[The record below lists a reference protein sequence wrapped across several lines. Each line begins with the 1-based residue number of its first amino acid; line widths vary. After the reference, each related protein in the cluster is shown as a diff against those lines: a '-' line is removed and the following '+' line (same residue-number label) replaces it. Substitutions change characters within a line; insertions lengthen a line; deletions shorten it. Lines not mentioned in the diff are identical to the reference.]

1 MQEVNRNHRYCFLC
15 RLLTYISYE
24 RGGQYP
30 LNLSKKQKSKLTKF
44 NFRRM
49 YFMKSFKFLALV
61 LAVIMV
67 MGLLAACGSAAPA
80 EKEAA
85 VAVDTAKAEPAVTE
99 PAKDEKIV
107 IGVSLLGIKN
117 EFIMNIKNA
126 MDAKAKELG
135 VEIIVSDGQDSAE
148 KQVSQVENFIAQK
161 VDAIVLNPISMD
173 GCKPAVEAA
182 NAAGIPILTVNTLVA
197 NQDKCTAFIGSDAVE
212 SGRIEMEYAAKLM
225 NGKGNIV
232 IMYGQMGHDA
242 QIGRKKGLDEILA
255 KNPDIKIVADKTGNW
270 SRAEGMALMENWLQS
285 GKEINAVL
293 AQNDEMALGAM
304 KALED
309 AKLLDKTLVFGIDAI
324 PDALKAIQDGKMAG
338 TVFQDAKG
346 QGAGSIEAAVKVA
359 KGEKIDS
366 TISIP
371 YVLVTKDDV
380 SKYLK

>member
-1 MQEVNRNHRYCFLC
+1 
-15 RLLTYISYE
+15 
-24 RGGQYP
+24 
-30 LNLSKKQKSKLTKF
+30 
-44 NFRRM
+44 
-49 YFMKSFKFLALV
+49 MKGFKFLTLALA
-61 LAVIMV
+61 LIMAV
-67 MGLLAACGSAAPA
+67 GLFAGCNNAAKTAETTKAAAGETTKAAA
-80 EKEAA
+80 EDK
-85 VAVDTAKAEPAVTE
+85 
-99 PAKDEKIV
+99 KIV
-107 IGVSLLGIKN
+107 IGVSLLGLKN

-135 VEIIVSDGQDSAE
+135 VDLIVSDGQDSAE

-161 VDAIVLNPISMD
+161 VDAIILNPISMD

-197 NQDKCTAFIGSDAVE
+197 NQDKCATFVGSDAVE
-212 SGRIEMEYAAKLM
+212 SGRLEMEYAAKLM

-255 KNPDIKIVADKTGNW
+255 KNPEIKIVADKTGNW
-270 SRAEGMALMENWLQS
+270 SRAEGLALMENWLQS
-285 GKEINAVL
+285 GTEINAVL

-309 AKLLDKTLVFGIDAI
+309 AKKLDKTLVFGIDAI
-324 PDALKAIQDGKMAG
+324 PDALKAIQEGKMAG

-346 QGAGSIEAAVKVA
+346 QGSGSVEAAVKIV
-359 KGEKIDS
+359 KGEKVDS
-366 TISIP
+366 VINIP